1 MSEHIVKS
9 KYFFYLLQFQVFI
22 SGASIMAL
30 ELLGSRLLAPYY
42 GSTLFVWGSLIGITL
57 TGLSA
62 GYSWGGKK
70 SDTEASYQTFS
81 LLIFIAGSY
90 ALLTTLLS
98 ADILKMILVLKIGD
112 MYGPLLSSAVFL
124 LIPTFLLGAVTPF
137 AIKLSAKSLQTIG
150 QTAGNLYSLSTLGSI
165 FGTFATTFMLVPILG
180 VNVILYSISSI
191 LIISSVIGITKQI
204 KFIAIILI
212 AISIHSAVVVQPP
225 VAGIIFEKDT
235 LYHKILVH
243 DDSVNNIRTL
253 ILDNNFHSAM
263 DLNNPERIVY
273 EYTKFFHLGLLF
285 VDEPNNVLFIGGGG
299 FSAPKK
305 FFVDYPEMIVNVVEI
320 DQEVVNVGS
329 EFFAVPEDERL
340 KISTNDG
347 RIFLRN
353 TNEKY
358 NIIILDAYDKSYVPF
373 HLMTREF
380 NELVYEH
387 LTEDGVFISNII
399 TSIEGN
405 SADLFLAEIKTMKS
419 VFPNVYIYPVV
430 SDQQTVIQNVI
441 VVAHKQEDS
450 VTKFELLARQDNA
463 SVELVQAIE
472 NEYKKNINLESYKI
486 LDDNFAPVEN
496 YLNPLTGK
504 QFIKRIIS
512 EDGELI
518 LSENNSYDLY
528 HPTNQNKIF
537 VVFLTII
544 LLLYSIYSYRD
555 LNRN

>member
-62 GYSWGGKK
+62 GYSYGGKK

-225 VAGIIFEKDT
+225 VAGVVFEKDT

-305 FFVDYPEMIVNVVEI
+305 FLVDYPEMIINVVEI

-358 NIIILDAYDKSYVPF
+358 NIIVLDAYDKSYVPF

-380 NELVYEH
+380 NELVYDR

-419 VFPNVYIYPVV
+419 VFPNVYIYPVI

-450 VTKFELLARQDNA
+450 VTKFELLARKDNA

-472 NEYKKNINLESYKI
+472 NEYKKNIDLESYKI
-486 LDDNFAPVEN
+486 LNDNFAPVEN

-518 LSENNSYDLY
+518 LSENNSYDLD

-537 VVFLTII
+537 VVFLTIV

>member
-225 VAGIIFEKDT
+225 VAGVIFEKDT

-419 VFPNVYIYPVV
+419 VFPNVYIYPVI

>member
-150 QTAGNLYSLSTLGSI
+150 QTTGNLYSLSTLGSI

-225 VAGIIFEKDT
+225 VAGVIFEKDT

>member
-150 QTAGNLYSLSTLGSI
+150 QTTGNLYSLSTLGSI

-225 VAGIIFEKDT
+225 VAGVIFEKDT

-419 VFPNVYIYPVV
+419 VFPNVYIYPVI

-518 LSENNSYDLY
+518 LSENNSYDLD

>member
-1 MSEHIVKS
+1 M
-9 KYFFYLLQFQVFI
+9 
-22 SGASIMAL
+22 
-30 ELLGSRLLAPYY
+30 
-42 GSTLFVWGSLIGITL
+42 
-57 TGLSA
+57 
-62 GYSWGGKK
+62 
-70 SDTEASYQTFS
+70 
-81 LLIFIAGSY
+81 
-90 ALLTTLLS
+90 
-98 ADILKMILVLKIGD
+98 
-112 MYGPLLSSAVFL
+112 
-124 LIPTFLLGAVTPF
+124 
-137 AIKLSAKSLQTIG
+137 
-150 QTAGNLYSLSTLGSI
+150 
-165 FGTFATTFMLVPILG
+165 
-180 VNVILYSISSI
+180 
-191 LIISSVIGITKQI
+191 IGITKQI

-225 VAGIIFEKDT
+225 VAGVVFEKDT
-235 LYHKILVH
+235 LYHKLLVH

-305 FFVDYPEMIVNVVEI
+305 FFADYPEMIVNVVEI

-329 EFFAVPEDERL
+329 KFFAVPEDERL

-387 LTEDGVFISNII
+387 LTEDGVFVSNII

-430 SDQQTVIQNVI
+430 SDQQAIIQNVI

-450 VTKFELLARQDNA
+450 VTKFELLARQDNV

-472 NEYKKNINLESYKI
+472 NEYKKNIDLESYKI

-518 LSENNSYDLY
+518 LAENNSYDLY
-528 HPTNQNKIF
+528 HPINLNKIF
-537 VVFLTII
+537 VVFLTIV

>member
-70 SDTEASYQTFS
+70 SDTKASYQTFS

-150 QTAGNLYSLSTLGSI
+150 QTTGNLYSLSTLGSI

-225 VAGIIFEKDT
+225 VAGVVFEKDT

-285 VDEPNNVLFIGGGG
+285 VNEPNNVLFIGGGG

-305 FFVDYPEMIVNVVEI
+305 FFVDYPDMIVIVVEI

-373 HLMTREF
+373 HLMKREF

-537 VVFLTII
+537 VVFLTIV

>member
-70 SDTEASYQTFS
+70 SDTKASYQTFS

-150 QTAGNLYSLSTLGSI
+150 QTTGNLYSLSTLGSI

-225 VAGIIFEKDT
+225 VAGVVFEKDT

-285 VDEPNNVLFIGGGG
+285 VNEPNNVLFIGGGG

-537 VVFLTII
+537 VVFLTIV

>member
-150 QTAGNLYSLSTLGSI
+150 QTTGNLYSLSTLGSI

-225 VAGIIFEKDT
+225 VAGVVFEKDT

-285 VDEPNNVLFIGGGG
+285 VNEPNNVLFIGGGG

-537 VVFLTII
+537 VVFLTIV

>member
-150 QTAGNLYSLSTLGSI
+150 QTTGNLYSLSTLGSI

-225 VAGIIFEKDT
+225 VAGVIFEKDT

-537 VVFLTII
+537 VVFLTIV

>member
-419 VFPNVYIYPVV
+419 VFPNVYIYPVI

-537 VVFLTII
+537 VVFLTIV

>member
-1 MSEHIVKS
+1 LSEHIVKS

-70 SDTEASYQTFS
+70 SDTKASYQTFS

-98 ADILKMILVLKIGD
+98 ADILKIILVLKIGD

-150 QTAGNLYSLSTLGSI
+150 QTTGNLYSLSTLGSI

-225 VAGIIFEKDT
+225 VAGVVFEKDT

-285 VDEPNNVLFIGGGG
+285 VNEPNNVLFIGGGG

-537 VVFLTII
+537 VVFLTIV

>member
-70 SDTEASYQTFS
+70 SDTKASYQTFS

-150 QTAGNLYSLSTLGSI
+150 QTTGNLYSLSTLGSI

-225 VAGIIFEKDT
+225 VAGVIFEKDT

-285 VDEPNNVLFIGGGG
+285 VNEPNNVLFIGGGG

-537 VVFLTII
+537 VVFLTIV

>member
-225 VAGIIFEKDT
+225 VAGVIFEKDT

-263 DLNNPERIVY
+263 DLQNRDRIVY

-419 VFPNVYIYPVV
+419 VFPNVYIYPVI

-537 VVFLTII
+537 VVFLTIV

>member
-1 MSEHIVKS
+1 
-9 KYFFYLLQFQVFI
+9 
-22 SGASIMAL
+22 
-30 ELLGSRLLAPYY
+30 
-42 GSTLFVWGSLIGITL
+42 
-57 TGLSA
+57 
-62 GYSWGGKK
+62 
-70 SDTEASYQTFS
+70 
-81 LLIFIAGSY
+81 
-90 ALLTTLLS
+90 
-98 ADILKMILVLKIGD
+98 MILILKIGD

-225 VAGIIFEKDT
+225 VAGVVFEKDT

-305 FFVDYPEMIVNVVEI
+305 FLVDYPEMIINVVEI

-340 KISTNDG
+340 KISTN
-347 RIFLRN
+347 
-353 TNEKY
+353 
-358 NIIILDAYDKSYVPF
+358 AVSY
-373 HLMTREF
+373 T
-380 NELVYEH
+380 H
-387 LTEDGVFISNII
+387 LT
-399 TSIEGN
+399 
-405 SADLFLAEIKTMKS
+405 L
-419 VFPNVYIYPVV
+419 
-430 SDQQTVIQNVI
+430 
-441 VVAHKQEDS
+441 
-450 VTKFELLARQDNA
+450 
-463 SVELVQAIE
+463 
-472 NEYKKNINLESYKI
+472 
-486 LDDNFAPVEN
+486 
-496 YLNPLTGK
+496 
-504 QFIKRIIS
+504 
-512 EDGELI
+512 
-518 LSENNSYDLY
+518 
-528 HPTNQNKIF
+528 PTNRE
-537 VVFLTII
+537 V
-544 LLLYSIYSYRD
+544 
-555 LNRN
+555 

>member
-1 MSEHIVKS
+1 
-9 KYFFYLLQFQVFI
+9 
-22 SGASIMAL
+22 MAL

-150 QTAGNLYSLSTLGSI
+150 QTTGNLYSLSTLGSI

-225 VAGIIFEKDT
+225 VAGVIFEKDT

-419 VFPNVYIYPVV
+419 VFPNVYIYPVI

-537 VVFLTII
+537 VVFLTIV

>member
-70 SDTEASYQTFS
+70 SDTKASYQTFS

-150 QTAGNLYSLSTLGSI
+150 QTTGNLYSLSTLGSI

-225 VAGIIFEKDT
+225 VAGVVFEKDT
-235 LYHKILVH
+235 LYHKLLVH

-285 VDEPNNVLFIGGGG
+285 VNEPNNVLFIGGGG

-387 LTEDGVFISNII
+387 LTEDGVFVSNII

-450 VTKFELLARQDNA
+450 VTKFELLARQDNV

-537 VVFLTII
+537 VVFLTIV

>member
-150 QTAGNLYSLSTLGSI
+150 QTTGNLYSLSTLGSI

-419 VFPNVYIYPVV
+419 VFPNVYIYPVI

-537 VVFLTII
+537 VVFLTIV

>member
-62 GYSWGGKK
+62 GYSYGGKK

-225 VAGIIFEKDT
+225 VAGVVFEKDT

-305 FFVDYPEMIVNVVEI
+305 FLVDYPEMIINVVEI

-419 VFPNVYIYPVV
+419 VFPNVYIYPVI

-450 VTKFELLARQDNA
+450 VTKFELLARKDNA

-518 LSENNSYDLY
+518 LSENNSYDLD

>member
-70 SDTEASYQTFS
+70 SDTKASYQTFS

-150 QTAGNLYSLSTLGSI
+150 QTTGNLYSLSTLGSI

-225 VAGIIFEKDT
+225 VAGVIFEKDT

>member
-62 GYSWGGKK
+62 GYSYGGKK

-98 ADILKMILVLKIGD
+98 ADILKMILILKIGD

-212 AISIHSAVVVQPP
+212 AISIHSAVIVQPP
-225 VAGIIFEKDT
+225 VAGVVFEKDT

-305 FFVDYPEMIVNVVEI
+305 FLVDYPEMIINVVEI

-358 NIIILDAYDKSYVPF
+358 NIIVLDAYDKSYVPF

-380 NELVYEH
+380 NELVYDR

-419 VFPNVYIYPVV
+419 VFPNVYIYPVI

-450 VTKFELLARQDNA
+450 VTKFELLARKDNA

-472 NEYKKNINLESYKI
+472 NEYKKNIDLESYKI
-486 LDDNFAPVEN
+486 LNDNFAPVEN

-518 LSENNSYDLY
+518 LSENNSYDLD

-537 VVFLTII
+537 VVFLTIV

>member
-70 SDTEASYQTFS
+70 SDTKASYQTFS

-98 ADILKMILVLKIGD
+98 ADILKIILVLKIGD

-150 QTAGNLYSLSTLGSI
+150 QTTGNLYSLSTLGSI

-225 VAGIIFEKDT
+225 VAGVVFEKDT

-285 VDEPNNVLFIGGGG
+285 VNEPNNVLFIGGGG

-537 VVFLTII
+537 VVFLTIV

>member
-225 VAGIIFEKDT
+225 VAGVVFEKDT

-537 VVFLTII
+537 VVFLTIV

>member
-150 QTAGNLYSLSTLGSI
+150 QTTGNLYSLSTLGSI

-225 VAGIIFEKDT
+225 VAGVIFEKDT

-518 LSENNSYDLY
+518 LSVNNSYDLY
-528 HPTNQNKIF
+528 DPTNQNKIF

>member
-1 MSEHIVKS
+1 LSEHIVKS

-150 QTAGNLYSLSTLGSI
+150 QTTGNLYSLSTLGSI

-419 VFPNVYIYPVV
+419 VFPNVYIYPVI

-537 VVFLTII
+537 VVFLTIV

>member
-150 QTAGNLYSLSTLGSI
+150 QTTGNLYSLSTLGSI

-537 VVFLTII
+537 VVFLTIV

>member
-62 GYSWGGKK
+62 GYSYGGKK

-98 ADILKMILVLKIGD
+98 ADILKMILILKIGD

-225 VAGIIFEKDT
+225 VAGVVFEKDT

-305 FFVDYPEMIVNVVEI
+305 FLVDYPEMIINVVEI

-358 NIIILDAYDKSYVPF
+358 NIIVLDAYDKSYVPF

-380 NELVYEH
+380 NELVYDR

-419 VFPNVYIYPVV
+419 VFPNVYIYPVI

-450 VTKFELLARQDNA
+450 VTKFELLARKDNA

-472 NEYKKNINLESYKI
+472 NEYKKNIDLESYKI
-486 LDDNFAPVEN
+486 LNDNFAPVEN

-518 LSENNSYDLY
+518 LSENNSYDLD

-537 VVFLTII
+537 VVFLTIV

>member
-150 QTAGNLYSLSTLGSI
+150 QTTGNLYSLSTLGSI

-419 VFPNVYIYPVV
+419 VFPNVYIYPVI

>member
-150 QTAGNLYSLSTLGSI
+150 QTTGNLYSLSTLGSI

-225 VAGIIFEKDT
+225 VAGVIFEKDT

-419 VFPNVYIYPVV
+419 VFPNVYIYPVI

-537 VVFLTII
+537 VVFLTIV

>member
-70 SDTEASYQTFS
+70 SDTKASYQTFS

-150 QTAGNLYSLSTLGSI
+150 QTTGNLYSLSTLGSI

-225 VAGIIFEKDT
+225 VAGVVFEKDT
-235 LYHKILVH
+235 LYHKLLVH

-450 VTKFELLARQDNA
+450 VTKFELLARQDNV

-537 VVFLTII
+537 VVFLTIV

>member
-150 QTAGNLYSLSTLGSI
+150 QTTGNLYSLSTLGSI

-225 VAGIIFEKDT
+225 VAGVIFEKDT

-419 VFPNVYIYPVV
+419 VFPNVYIYPVI

-518 LSENNSYDLY
+518 LSENNSYDLD

-537 VVFLTII
+537 VVFLTIV

>member
-150 QTAGNLYSLSTLGSI
+150 QTTGNLYSLSTLGSI

-225 VAGIIFEKDT
+225 VAGVIFEKDT

-320 DQEVVNVGS
+320 DHEGVNVGS

-419 VFPNVYIYPVV
+419 VFPNVYIYPVI

-537 VVFLTII
+537 VVFLTIV

>member
-62 GYSWGGKK
+62 GYSYGGKK

-98 ADILKMILVLKIGD
+98 ADILKMILILKIGD

-225 VAGIIFEKDT
+225 VAGVVFEKDT

-305 FFVDYPEMIVNVVEI
+305 FLVDYPEMIINVVEI

-358 NIIILDAYDKSYVPF
+358 NIIVLDAYDKSYVPF

-380 NELVYEH
+380 NELVYDH

-419 VFPNVYIYPVV
+419 VFPNVYIYPVI

-450 VTKFELLARQDNA
+450 VTKFELLARKDNA

-472 NEYKKNINLESYKI
+472 NEYKKNIDLESYKI
-486 LDDNFAPVEN
+486 LNDNFAPVEN

-518 LSENNSYDLY
+518 LSENNSYDLD

-537 VVFLTII
+537 VVFLTIV